1 LHAEEAQLD
10 DGSRALMRTKLES
23 AEAAMRRAVSKA
35 FVEDPLLRVLRNE
48 Y

>member
-1 LHAEEAQLD
+1 
-10 DGSRALMRTKLES
+10 MRTKLES

-35 FVEDPLLRVLRNE
+35 FVEDPLLRVLRNFEQSVAVDTVRNE